1 MERLTTELE
10 RRFRESEWL
19 EGKIRGNLKG
29 FEYEF

>member
-10 RRFRESEWL
+10 RQFREPERL